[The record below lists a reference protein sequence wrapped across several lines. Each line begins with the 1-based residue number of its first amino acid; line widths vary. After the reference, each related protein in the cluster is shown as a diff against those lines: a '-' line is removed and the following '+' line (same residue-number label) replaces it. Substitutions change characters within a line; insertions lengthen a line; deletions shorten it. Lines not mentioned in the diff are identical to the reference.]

1 MKQWIYLDN
10 AAATPLDP
18 EVFES
23 MVPYF
28 TDIYGNPSGFSR
40 FTDPAGNAVEEARET
55 AAGLLG
61 ASPRE
66 IYFTGGG
73 TESDNWALKGAAFA
87 NREKGRHI
95 ITTKIEHPAVLKTCQ
110 WLEKKGFDVTYLDVD
125 ENGVPDLETLAQALR
140 PDTILISVMYANNEI
155 GTLEPIREIGA
166 LARERDILFHTDAV
180 QAYGHVPIDVGREGI
195 DLLSASGHK
204 LNGPKGVGLLYIRQ
218 GTKIES
224 FLHGGE
230 QERGKRAGTL
240 NTTGI
245 VGFGTAIRLAADSME
260 ERTARETALRD
271 HLIDR
276 ILTEIP
282 DCRLNGS
289 RKNRLPGNV
298 NISFRG
304 VESESLLIRLDQE
317 GICASAGSACSAGS
331 LDPSHV
337 LLAIGLPRS
346 LARGSLRLTLSAD
359 TTMEEIDYVAD
370 KLKEIVAG
378 LRGRP
383 VP

>member
-10 AAATPLDP
+10 AATTPLGP
-18 EVFES
+18 EVYES
-23 MVPYF
+23 MTPYF
-28 TDIYGNPSGFSR
+28 SEIYGNPSGFSC
-40 FTDPAGNAVEEARET
+40 FTDRAKNAVEEARET
-55 AAGLLG
+55 IAGFLG

-73 TESDNWALKGAAFA
+73 TESDNWALEGAAFA

-110 WLEKKGFDVTYLDVD
+110 WLQKNGFDVTYLDVE
-125 ENGVPDLETLAQALR
+125 ENGVLDPETLAKAIR

-166 LARERDILFHTDAV
+166 LAREHHILFHTDAV
-180 QAYGHVPIDVGREGI
+180 QAFGHVPIDVGREGV
-195 DLLSASGHK
+195 DLLSASAHK
-204 LNGPKGVGLLYIRQ
+204 LNGPKGAGLLYVRQ
-218 GTKIES
+218 GVRIGS

-230 QERGKRAGTL
+230 QERGKRAGTY
-240 NTTGI
+240 NTPGI
-245 VGFGTAIRLAADSME
+245 VGFGKAVSLAADSME
-260 ERTARETALRD
+260 ERAEKETALRD

-289 RKNRLPGNV
+289 RTSRLPGNV
-298 NISFRG
+298 NISFQG
-304 VESESLLIRLDQE
+304 VESDSLLILLDQKR
-317 GICASAGSACSAGS
+317 ICASAGSACSAGS

-337 LLAIGLPRS
+337 LLAIGLPRE
-346 LARGSLRLTLSAD
+346 LARGSLRMTLSAD
-359 TTMEEIDYVAD
+359 TTREEIDYAAD
-370 KLKEIVAG
+370 ELKEIVAG
-378 LRGRP
+378 LRNP
-383 VP
+383 VAA